1 MVKKFLVFFIFLLA
15 LCSSALAEPHLVTIH
30 ESFVYNIYDQNLSEN
45 YVNTAGTDYVP
56 VGVSYDTAKFFCVT
70 LEVVSD
76 EVVSDDDGMPYI
88 ESFNP
93 PSISFDLSGGRY
105 SFWNSYKIESVDNTA
120 RTFNI
125 AQARSVVY
133 DENDSLRWGI
143 NKSAYVPTNSEGDW
157 IHFVNDAETGL
168 SGVNVTWR
176 YPEYYSSE
184 TVSASIPALKTT
196 AQQLADFVPSIE
208 YKMQGISGAGD
219 IKLVGINWKL
229 VKSSD
234 VGTAITLSDDIH
246 FEIVSI
252 FNINSDMDSY
262 NDKIEATIKSGDT
275 ASGDVTITTE
285 FRGVPYCTIVRYY
298 IGEDKNTLYQWRFIS
313 LNSSQVNAKLNSA
326 YNGGTYSV
334 AARLTDGKSDYTY
347 ARYEATDVSSI
358 AMWPPFVD
366 AKYLTDE
373 GTLTIHGGGTFK
385 IIDVD
390 GELVREFN
398 SPDVD
403 ITLPLHTRTALG
415 SSYIEFSYMTE
426 GYRKEH
432 WTYVND
438 SYSTRGTKFVDE
450 TGSLNGKTVSWDF
463 TGEAS
468 DLSGSGKIYGSKNL
482 AQQFDKATGG
492 FFPYVEIVSN
502 DAGELTAV
510 KYRLVQSGDLNTPYD
525 PGVACEIRIG
535 VNTEN
540 GGSWGLS
547 NFVVDPDNYQQN
559 WQEQFKPSG
568 TLTLPN
574 PIKLGVYTAIHVN
587 LTVHKVSFDET
598 TYNNYFTNGE
608 ANNPENYTSY
618 VWSFTDEPPMS
629 ETHRMTDEDITN
641 VSEDLLAEALGVSGE
656 EFHFTERGNIFD
668 DSATKEAAINYLEND
683 NSEMVGRFKQL
694 YASEPGWYV
703 TKVILPDE
711 LYDNIQGASADNLT
725 VYSITETELQ
735 EQTASLKN
743 NNNFFNWFITP
754 AFADSTSKTGKL
766 VNLDGSKLDTINS
779 KELLMVSYLNSQGER
794 ANMYLGL
801 DKNAEIVPAKEDEKV
816 TYTLSVDV
824 TPTTLSLSKGATSG
838 NTLTAKTA
846 ISPDATITPTYQW
859 YSNSANSTTGGSLI
873 NGATSATYLAPTT
886 TAGTL
891 YYYVIAKATVGS
903 NDLTAT
909 SNVVSVT
916 INASTTPAK
925 EDEKVTY
932 TLSVDVTPTTLSLS
946 KGATSGNTL
955 TAKTTISPDA
965 TITPTYQWYSN
976 SANSTMGGTVIS
988 GATNATYLAPTTTAG
1003 TLYYYVIAKATV
1015 GSNDLTATSNVVSV
1029 TINAGT
1035 TPTESADVTEGI
1047 TIGDSGAE
1055 LDQTAVSEKVNELLK
1070 TKAQSEITL
1079 SDILGSDTAA
1089 IKTAIAASGGEFKL
1103 PNGVGNLSDLA
1114 TLATNLG
1121 IKTLNITSTTTTL
1134 ASISGLTGVNLE
1146 AINLESN
1153 TSVKAVSLVG
1163 ATITTVT
1170 LTKSAVTSLTLG
1182 SGTSAANVKNV
1193 DANGATALEE
1203 VDIKG
1208 NTNITTLDIGNT
1220 AVTEL
1225 DAENCTALTTLEVD
1239 NSSSNTQ
1246 GELKNLS
1253 VKGCSNLTKLTIS
1266 KNQLLWLDLSDTKM
1280 TRGANGGFSGRN
1292 QKRSAPNFKRK
1303 LNFFEFLWNLWAAS
1317 LEGKTDYPRTYNEE
1331 TSSPDIA
1338 PFKTSQIATTVS
1350 YTLSDD
1356 TTGTAE
1362 IDSNGTATLPAGTK
1376 SFKYYYNP
1384 FPTTAGTG
1392 GFTTA
1397 DTADSSDMDV
1407 EITSTPLEEETYPS
1421 LGGSG
1426 GGCGSGFGIISALVL
1441 VLLKKRH

>member
-1 MVKKFLVFFIFLLA
+1 MVKKFLIFSIFLLA
-15 LCSSALAEPHLVTIH
+15 FCSSALAEPHLVTIH
-30 ESFVYNIYDQNLSEN
+30 ESFVYNIYDQSKD

-76 EVVSDDDGMPYI
+76 EVVSDDDGMPPI

-93 PSISFDLSGGRY
+93 PSISFDLSGGSY
-105 SFWNSYKIESVDNTA
+105 SFWNSYKIESVNDTA

-176 YPEYYSSE
+176 YPEYYPSE
-184 TVSASIPALKTT
+184 TGSASIPELKTT

-208 YKMQGISGAGD
+208 YKMQGTIGAGD

-234 VGTAITLSDDIH
+234 IRTAITLSDDIH

-252 FNINSDMDSY
+252 FGVNSGMSSY

-334 AARLTDGKSDYTY
+334 AAGLTDGKSDYTY
-347 ARYEATDVSSI
+347 ARYEATDVSNI

-426 GYRKEH
+426 GYHKEH

-450 TGSLNGKTVSWDF
+450 TGSLNGKNVSWNF

-510 KYRLVQSGDLNTPYD
+510 KYRLVQSGDLNTPYN
-525 PGVACEIRIG
+525 PGVACEIRIS

-540 GGSWGLS
+540 GGSWGELS
-547 NFVVDPDNYQQN
+547 NFVIDDNYQQN

-598 TYNNYFTNGE
+598 TYDSYFTNGE

-725 VYSITETELQ
+725 VYSITDSELQ
-735 EQTASLKN
+735 EQATISKH

-779 KELLMVSYLNSQGER
+779 KELLMVSYLNSQGEK

-916 INASTTPAK
+916 INA
-925 EDEKVTY
+925 
-932 TLSVDVTPTTLSLS
+932 
-946 KGATSGNTL
+946 
-955 TAKTTISPDA
+955 
-965 TITPTYQWYSN
+965 
-976 SANSTMGGTVIS
+976 
-988 GATNATYLAPTTTAG
+988 
-1003 TLYYYVIAKATV
+1003 
-1015 GSNDLTATSNVVSV
+1015 
-1029 TINAGT
+1029 GT

-1089 IKTAIAASGGEFKL
+1089 IKKAIAASGGEFKL

-1153 TSVKAVSLVG
+1153 TSVKTVSLVG

-1317 LEGKTDYPRTYNEE
+1317 LEGKTDYPGTYNEE

-1397 DTADSSDMDV
+1397 DTADSSDMGV